1 MQQFSRK
8 ILDMKEKTMRRRENI
23 GDGEKRMRMGIW
35 ARIYNG
41 KRLERLVEGK
51 FDGKSEGDDEGGS

>member
-1 MQQFSRK
+1 MGKR
-8 ILDMKEKTMRRRENI
+8 
-23 GDGEKRMRMGIW
+23 RMRMGIW